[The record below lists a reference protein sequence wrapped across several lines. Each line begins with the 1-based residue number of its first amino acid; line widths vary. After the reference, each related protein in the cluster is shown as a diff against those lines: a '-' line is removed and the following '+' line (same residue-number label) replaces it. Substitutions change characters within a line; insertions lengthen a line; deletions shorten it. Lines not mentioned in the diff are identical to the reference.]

1 MKTTKKLLSL
11 VLICTLLISAML
23 AFSGCDAKPAGTG
36 KEVSFTVLVIDKE
49 GNETKSEIT
58 TDKATV
64 GEALLEEKL
73 IDGEQGDYGLYIKTV
88 NGILADYDVDG
99 TYWGVYVNGE
109 SAVTGVDS
117 IEVTEGATYTFK
129 VETGF

>member
-1 MKTTKKLLSL
+1 M
-11 VLICTLLISAML
+11 
-23 AFSGCDAKPAGTG
+23 
-36 KEVSFTVLVIDKE
+36 
-49 GNETKSEIT
+49 
-58 TDKATV
+58 

-73 IDGEQGDYGLYIKTV
+73 IDGEQGNYGLYIKTV

>member
-11 VLICTLLISAML
+11 VLIFALLLCTALT
-23 AFSGCDAKPAGTG
+23 GCNAKPAGTG
-36 KEVSFTVLVIDKE
+36 EEVSFTLLVVDKD
-49 GNETKSEIT
+49 GNETKFEIT

-88 NGILADYDVDG
+88 NGIVADYDVDG
-99 TYWGVYVNGE
+99 TYWGIYVNGE
-109 SAVTGVDS
+109 AAVTGVDA
-117 IEVTEGATYTFK
+117 IEVTEGATYTLK

>member
-23 AFSGCDAKPAGTG
+23 AFSGCDAKPTGTG

-49 GNETKSEIT
+49 GNETKFEIT